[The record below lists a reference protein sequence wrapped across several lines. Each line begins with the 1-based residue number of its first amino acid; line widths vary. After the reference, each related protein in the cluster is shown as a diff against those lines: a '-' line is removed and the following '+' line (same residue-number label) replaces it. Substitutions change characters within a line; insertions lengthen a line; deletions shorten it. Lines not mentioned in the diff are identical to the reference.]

1 MPPTMTA
8 DSIAEAAQNLSL
20 PELDAIMA
28 RLTTTRAHR
37 RVPALSQTEADL
49 LKRIEAAVP
58 LAALQRRK
66 ALKATQAQ
74 RELTAEEHDEFA
86 QLTDEIEL
94 AEAGRIDLLSELA
107 TLRGITLPEVA
118 RQLGLSSPS
127 SLLRLISNS

>member
-1 MPPTMTA
+1 MTA
-8 DSIAEAAQNLSL
+8 
-20 PELDAIMA
+20 
-28 RLTTTRAHR
+28 
-37 RVPALSQTEADL
+37 EADL

-66 ALKATQAQ
+66 ALKAAQAQ

-107 TLRGITLPEVA
+107 ALRGTTLPEVA
-118 RQLGLSSPS
+118 RQLGLGRPSSP
-127 SLLRLISNS
+127 LRLISNS

>member
-1 MPPTMTA
+1 MTA
-8 DSIAEAAQNLSL
+8 DYIAEAAQNLSL
-20 PELDAIMA
+20 PELDAIME
-28 RLTTTRAHR
+28 RLTTIRAHR

-74 RELTAEEHDEFA
+74 RELTPEEHDEFA
-86 QLTDEIEL
+86 QLTDKIEL

-107 TLRGITLPEVA
+107 ALRGITLPEVA
-118 RQLGLSSPS
+118 RQLGLGRP
-127 SLLRLISNS
+127 

>member
-1 MPPTMTA
+1 MTA
-8 DSIAEAAQNLSL
+8 DYIAEAAQNLSL
-20 PELDAIMA
+20 SELDAIME
-28 RLTTTRAHR
+28 RLTTIRAHR

-74 RELTAEEHDEFA
+74 RELTTEEHDEFA

-107 TLRGITLPEVA
+107 ALRGITLPEVA
-118 RQLGLSSPS
+118 RQLGLGRP
-127 SLLRLISNS
+127 

>member
-1 MPPTMTA
+1 MPATMTA
-8 DSIAEAAQNLSL
+8 DYIAEAAQNLSL
-20 PELDAIMA
+20 PELDAIME
-28 RLTTTRAHR
+28 RLTTIRAHR

-74 RELTAEEHDEFA
+74 RELTPEEHDEFA
-86 QLTDEIEL
+86 QLTDKIEL

-107 TLRGITLPEVA
+107 ALRGITLPEVA
-118 RQLGLSSPS
+118 RQLGLGRP
-127 SLLRLISNS
+127 